1 MDDNSKTFT
10 NQTQTIIGKSLL
22 KKEKIDN
29 SNYFENSILNFM
41 IVENYHKKMNHK
53 KMNHKKIHKKDIK

>member
-1 MDDNSKTFT
+1 MDDSKTFT
-10 NQTQTIIGKSLL
+10 NETIIGKSML

-41 IVENYHKKMNHK
+41 IVENYNKKM
-53 KMNHKKIHKKDIK
+53 IHKKDIKK

>member
-10 NQTQTIIGKSLL
+10 NGVIIGKSLL

-53 KMNHKKIHKKDIK
+53 KIHKKDIK